1 MLPPSDLARLAA
13 SYARDAVRH
22 RAGPRS
28 AEVRARVGRVA
39 KALAGAADAV
49 SDLQRDD
56 RELLG
61 LSQAAAHQMVDDLY
75 QWSNRADGVD
85 ADLKV
90 RAGRGGRRRL
100 AGVYTLPPRAELLL
114 SVRRLLGADATRA
127 EVLDGAAEVLAAC
140 GEDDI
145 GLSDVLAR
153 LMRNQAKSTP
163 VPPLNSL
170 AETVIFARMD

>member
-1 MLPPSDLARLAA
+1 MLPSDLARLAA

-28 AEVRARVGRVA
+28 AEVRGRVGRVA

-61 LSQAAAHQMVDDLY
+61 LSQAATHQLVDHLY
-75 QWSNRADGVD
+75 QLSKRADDVD
-85 ADLKV
+85 TDLKL

-100 AGVYTLPPRAELLL
+100 PGVYTLPPRAELLL

-127 EVLDGAAEVLAAC
+127 EVLDGATEVLAAC

-153 LMRNQAKSTP
+153 LMRNQAKSEP
-163 VPPLNSL
+163 VPPLHSL
-170 AETVIFARMD
+170 AETAIFDHMD